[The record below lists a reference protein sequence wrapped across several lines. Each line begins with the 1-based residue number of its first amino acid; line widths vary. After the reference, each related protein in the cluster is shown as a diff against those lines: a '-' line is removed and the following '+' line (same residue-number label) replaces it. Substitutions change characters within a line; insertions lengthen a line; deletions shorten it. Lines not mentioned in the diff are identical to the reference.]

1 VREGGPAW
9 AYTAPRSAPRGQ
21 SEAPVQQM
29 KEPPPASERSRRRPP
44 RRRSDDPVPIPDPR
58 SRPRRKRTVKLQ
70 EVLKAYQRAVVEVLE
85 QRIEEA
91 SRASADAARQAV
103 AEALAERPQGLDD
116 GEVAEGV
123 VAHADERFQALSV
136 RLEGIEEALRRLA
149 GERPAR
155 PAGGPEDDR
164 IERQLDSIAQ
174 AVAGL
179 AAEHQ
184 HQADQ
189 LGRKTGQG
197 MVAVAQ
203 VIRDD
208 LEAIKR
214 DLSSLRE
221 WMQRIDT
228 SIRSMHRTLAWEG
241 MRAPRPGPS
250 EPSPQQP

>member
-1 VREGGPAW
+1 MREGGPAW
-9 AYTAPRSAPRGQ
+9 AYTSPRSAPRGQ

-58 SRPRRKRTVKLQ
+58 SRPRRKRTIKLQ
-70 EVLKAYQRAVVEVLE
+70 EVLKAYQRAVIEVLE

-103 AEALAERPQGLDD
+103 AEALADRPRGLDD
-116 GEVAEGV
+116 GEVVEGV
-123 VAHADERFQALSV
+123 VAYADERFQALSV
-136 RLEGIEEALRRLA
+136 RLEGIEEALRNLA
-149 GERPAR
+149 GERPAP
-155 PAGGPEDDR
+155 PAGRPEDDR
-164 IERQLDSIAQ
+164 IERQLDSIAR

-179 AAEHQ
+179 AAEYQ
-184 HQADQ
+184 DQADQ

-208 LEAIKR
+208 LEAIRR

-221 WMQRIDT
+221 WMQRMDT
-228 SIRSMHRTLAWEG
+228 SVRSMHRTLAWEG
-241 MRAPRPGPS
+241 MRAPRPGPN

>member
-1 VREGGPAW
+1 M
-9 AYTAPRSAPRGQ
+9 
-21 SEAPVQQM
+21 QQM

-58 SRPRRKRTVKLQ
+58 SRPTRKRTVKLQ

-91 SRASADAARQAV
+91 SRASGEAARQAV

-116 GEVAEGV
+116 GEVAKGV
-123 VAHADERFQALSV
+123 VAYADERFQALSV
-136 RLEGIEEALRRLA
+136 RLERIEEALRRLA
-149 GERPAR
+149 GERPA
-155 PAGGPEDDR
+155 PPPGGPEDDR

-174 AVAGL
+174 AVASL
-179 AAEHQ
+179 AADHQ
-184 HQADQ
+184 QQVEQ

-221 WMQRIDT
+221 WMQGLDT
-228 SIRSMHRTLAWEG
+228 SVRSMHRTLAWEG
-241 MRAPRPGPS
+241 MRSPRPGPN
-250 EPSPQQP
+250 EPSSQ